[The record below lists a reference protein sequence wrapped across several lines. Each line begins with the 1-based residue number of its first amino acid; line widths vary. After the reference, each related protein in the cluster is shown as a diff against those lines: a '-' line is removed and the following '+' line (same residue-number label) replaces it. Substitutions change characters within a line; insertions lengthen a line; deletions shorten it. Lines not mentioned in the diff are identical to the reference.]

1 MAAGCVC
8 PACSGVCV
16 PLRVRE
22 AAEEAG
28 PGAQR
33 GCPAPG
39 GRHRAEQAAHRASV
53 QVQRPRAPRGCHHR
67 PARVQI
73 LPGLPPC
80 HVGPLAW
87 TEMPRRR
94 AAAGG
99 LRCSRRSCISGL
111 HCLRAPARS
120 PVSPTDPVPCCWEL
134 QEVQPGKARPAE
146 KPGHGVREPR
156 PGQPRAGRPGARPL
170 LQEASADRGRQRG
183 GWALDRASHW
193 RVWSRADPRPCPRPG
208 KFLRGPS
215 RSPSSTEG
223 EAGAREDGSRGHPR
237 VRGRTTPPGG
247 EGRRRSRAPC
257 PGGKGLERGLSNLR
271 CLLGTPAS
279 ERGRVRRVPVSGL
292 DLRQCVP
299 GSALPPAGSI
309 STAADPG
316 TPPCCLWHRREAAPF
331 TFSRLQPL
339 ASGC

>member
-16 PLRVRE
+16 PLRVRG

-73 LPGLPPC
+73 LLGLPPC

-111 HCLRAPARS
+111 HCLRAPVRFPRLTPCPAAGSFRKCSRGRHILLRS
-120 PVSPTDPVPCCWEL
+120 QDTVSGSPDRGSHV
-134 QEVQPGKARPAE
+134 
-146 KPGHGVREPR
+146 
-156 PGQPRAGRPGARPL
+156 RAGPAPVHFCGRPL
-170 LQEASADRGRQRG
+170 LTAG
-183 GWALDRASHW
+183 GS
-193 RVWSRADPRPCPRPG
+193 
-208 KFLRGPS
+208 
-215 RSPSSTEG
+215 G
-223 EAGAREDGSRGHPR
+223 EAGRWTEPATGGSGVALTPGPA
-237 VRGRTTPPGG
+237 RGRESSSEDRAGHRPALRERQAPGKTGAEDTPGCGVGPPPQAERGG
-247 EGRRRSRAPC
+247 GAPGRRVLA
-257 PGGKGLERGLSNLR
+257 GKGWNG
-271 CLLGTPAS
+271 AS
-279 ERGRVRRVPVSGL
+279 
-292 DLRQCVP
+292 
-299 GSALPPAGSI
+299 A
-309 STAADPG
+309 T
-316 TPPCCLWHRREAAPF
+316 
-331 TFSRLQPL
+331 
-339 ASGC
+339 